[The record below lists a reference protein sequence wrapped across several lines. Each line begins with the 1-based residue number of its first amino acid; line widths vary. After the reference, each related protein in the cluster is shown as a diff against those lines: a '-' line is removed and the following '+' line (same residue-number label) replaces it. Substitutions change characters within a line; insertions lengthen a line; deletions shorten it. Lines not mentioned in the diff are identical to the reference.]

1 MDDRRGDNPADVLGV
16 LVLKGRKAACQS
28 DSRRPR
34 GAAAGAHLERLERD
48 ADAGAFGVEG
58 RAARV
63 ARVDG
68 RVDLVS
74 LTVSRRGGGG
84 GDPTRPPAG
93 RPVLARGL
101 PTWIPSSS
109 LLPCVYWVT
118 SIRETTP
125 DVTLMVSPPM
135 GYPTTVTSSCRRGRS
150 PNSIASDPSQKASS
164 STVRSAM
171 SHSVPMARTLATNFV
186 SEPRRFTFTC
196 VWCATEW
203 AFVRIFRPAMVNPL
217 LKELYW
223 RFLPRLGGRIG
234 GLSVIAVSQAVP
246 PGPRHSAVGTHRCHG
261 SE

>member
-1 MDDRRGDNPADVLGV
+1 MG
-16 LVLKGRKAACQS
+16 KGEMA
-28 DSRRPR
+28 
-34 GAAAGAHLERLERD
+34 L
-48 ADAGAFGVEG
+48 
-58 RAARV
+58 
-63 ARVDG
+63 
-68 RVDLVS
+68 
-74 LTVSRRGGGG
+74 
-84 GDPTRPPAG
+84 
-93 RPVLARGL
+93 
-101 PTWIPSSS
+101 TWIPSSS

-135 GYPTTVTSSCRRGRS
+135 GYPTTMTSSCRRGRS

-171 SHSVPMARTLATNFV
+171 SHSVPMAKTFATNFV
-186 SEPRRFTFTC
+186 SEPRRFTLTC

-223 RFLPRLGGRIG
+223 RFLPRLGY
-234 GLSVIAVSQAVP
+234 SCWSHHVSQSRTT
-246 PGPRHSAVGTHRCHG
+246 PRHGVVGTHRCHG